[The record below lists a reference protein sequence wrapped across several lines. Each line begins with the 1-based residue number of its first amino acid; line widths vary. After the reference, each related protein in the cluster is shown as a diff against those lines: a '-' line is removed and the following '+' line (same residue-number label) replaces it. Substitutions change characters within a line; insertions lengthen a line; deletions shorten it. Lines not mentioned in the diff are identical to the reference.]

1 MAIIGILL
9 SAALFCAVTTLISS
23 LRYFLLENM
32 IYREGSWHGNAI
44 ALDWADAERIAG
56 SEQVE
61 ASVYSRQLG
70 YAKLENPQNQHKP
83 LFLLFLLPFFCLAS
97 FL

>member
-1 MAIIGILL
+1 MNIFHKITLATLRKNKVRTTVTIIGILL

-56 SEQVE
+56 SEQVD

-70 YAKLENPQNQHKP
+70 YAKL
-83 LFLLFLLPFFCLAS
+83 
-97 FL
+97 